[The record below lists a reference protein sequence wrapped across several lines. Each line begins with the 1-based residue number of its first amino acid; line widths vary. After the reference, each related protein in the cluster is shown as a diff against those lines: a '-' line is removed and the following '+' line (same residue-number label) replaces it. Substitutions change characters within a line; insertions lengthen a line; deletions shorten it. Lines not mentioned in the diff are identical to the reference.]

1 MLPSLKLGTLMELH
15 YSSYFWI
22 LYQYFQLK
30 IKVQFSVFDLKLIT
44 IAAVLMDFI
53 CFIPSKISLYFQRA
67 MTVSE
72 MNKGFPPQIQR
83 AGLTTMCL

>member
-1 MLPSLKLGTLMELH
+1 MELH

-67 MTVSE
+67 MTVNE
-72 MNKGFPPQIQR
+72 MNKVFPLRFRGQVQQQCISFEVQ
-83 AGLTTMCL
+83 GKGN